1 VGDTMKNITAVVG
14 DTLALGKAFA
24 AVQQYLVQFQTTQRW
39 EPIEAALFQ
48 VLLRFSRLCLP

>member
-48 VLLRFSRLCLP
+48 VLLRFSRL